1 MKWNVGWQC
10 RLPARILP
18 GVSDVHSH
26 QGTGKAD
33 DDQLVKVQEDVTA
46 FLDAH
51 ENVMGG
57 DLVTGMCLLRE
68 AAAREQKRRGEQTQV
83 THLRAKH
90 ASSQRIASWVHGR
103 AQRQSVLNALGSP
116 DVLA

>member
-1 MKWNVGWQC
+1 MRWNAGWQHK
-10 RLPARILP
+10 LPAQTHP

-26 QGTGKAD
+26 QSTGRAG

-51 ENVMGG
+51 ENLMGG

-68 AAAREQKRRGEQTQV
+68 AAAREQKRRGEQAP
-83 THLRAKH
+83 L
-90 ASSQRIASWVHGR
+90 
-103 AQRQSVLNALGSP
+103 AQMRQKQ
-116 DVLA
+116 

>member
-1 MKWNVGWQC
+1 MKWNVGWQR
-10 RLPARILP
+10 RLPTRVLSGAN
-18 GVSDVHSH
+18 DVHSH

-46 FLDAH
+46 FLDVH

-68 AAAREQKRRGEQTQV
+68 AAAREQKRRGEQAQV

-90 ASSQRIASWVHGR
+90 AS
-103 AQRQSVLNALGSP
+103 
-116 DVLA
+116 